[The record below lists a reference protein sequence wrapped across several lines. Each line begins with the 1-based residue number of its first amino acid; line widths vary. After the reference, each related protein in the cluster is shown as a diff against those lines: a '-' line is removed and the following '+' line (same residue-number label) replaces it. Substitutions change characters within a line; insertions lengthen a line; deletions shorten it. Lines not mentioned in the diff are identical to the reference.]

1 MADSSSTQEQNS
13 CGEIGTCATC
23 RKACALLRSGNTHQ
37 HGPRNKPCP
46 GSGKPPAAGSRRPAP
61 PRSTPRDASPANSLD
76 TSTQVLITPHASD
89 YSAPIDHPKRG
100 APLLKRIPR
109 GARQEAGNMLQRLLV
124 DVVRQEDDTVSWTR
138 LLGFTSA
145 CLVVPGRGGKSR
157 NFTTL
162 VNRQIRSYD
171 GPVGVTMGA
180 DQGRATKFRS
190 VATDNDSEAAKRA
203 SAKLEEGDVRGAIR
217 ILASKDTVRPS
228 TTPLLQA
235 CELCTP
241 PHQQISVL
249 HPLHL
254 SRLCRPHLWMLGPPS
269 CLFPMAQREG
279 QMAYDPSI

>member
-1 MADSSSTQEQNS
+1 
-13 CGEIGTCATC
+13 
-23 RKACALLRSGNTHQ
+23 
-37 HGPRNKPCP
+37 
-46 GSGKPPAAGSRRPAP
+46 
-61 PRSTPRDASPANSLD
+61 
-76 TSTQVLITPHASD
+76 
-89 YSAPIDHPKRG
+89 
-100 APLLKRIPR
+100 
-109 GARQEAGNMLQRLLV
+109 MLQRLLV

-217 ILASKDTVRPS
+217 ILASKDTVAPVNDATVASLRALHPSAPTDLRPPPTS
-228 TTPLLQA
+228 SVAPLHATSLDVRAAIISFPNGSAGGPDGLRPQHLKDLMAGKGQDDPLLDAITQ
-235 CELCTP
+235 L
-241 PHQQISVL
+241 VNL
-249 HPLHL
+249 
-254 SRLCRPHLWMLGPPS
+254 MLAG
-269 CLFPMAQREG
+269 G
-279 QMAYDPSI
+279 T